1 MAVNRA
7 MRLFRRAPS
16 SLSARISL
24 VFGGCILAIIG
35 MLVAVWYHGF
45 APAGLAG
52 AGELRLREVIATQAI
67 QADAR
72 INQLAS
78 DLRERRGDL
87 LMLASSPEL
96 GDAIGSAG
104 TSTDQLMARTFE
116 RLERAYPD
124 RYLDVILLDAT
135 TGRLH
140 RSPAIEHSPPA
151 RRPPWL
157 DRLLAPGV
165 TETILLDHGTAD
177 DAHLLILARQILG
190 PGGEVRGALVLRLPP
205 HRLLD
210 PLARADETL
219 LGPSGRIEL
228 TDSSGAIL
236 ARQGTAAALDAP
248 PPSIRRHGIE
258 GSFVE
263 ARADGGHDI
272 ATYRYLPVG
281 TDTGWS
287 LAIRR
292 DQDEAFGYIVERRNR
307 VLLLS
312 LALATVFLL
321 LVRLFARQ
329 LTGRLRALTST
340 AERIAAGEAWV
351 RMPTT
356 MTTGNEELARLARSF
371 NHMAAQVDSRRQS
384 LEIRVAERTREL
396 AAEKS
401 AIQQYLDVA
410 GAIILVLD
418 STGRVQRINRI
429 GCEILGR
436 SEAELLGS
444 DWFTLCLPPRLHA
457 DVHAAFDALI
467 TGARDTVSRYENPIL
482 TASGEE
488 RIIAW
493 ANTVLCDPDGHTT
506 AILASGLDV
515 TEARAAAAAQRSAHA
530 LLHTVIDTSPD
541 WIYAKDRQQRYILV
555 NQAMAAAIGKSP
567 QAMIGQPAAE
577 HFIASADDGAN
588 DGDELVFAGHSQH
601 LPLEHVRDATGQERI
616 FDTYK
621 RPLKAPDGRIT
632 GLLAYSRDTT
642 AQRQLEAQL
651 RLWAKVFECSSEG
664 VMITDAEH
672 RILTVNR
679 AFTEITGY
687 TESDALGQTPR
698 LLSSGR
704 HASAFYDAL
713 HAAVTREDRWQGEIW
728 NRRKNGE
735 IYPQWL
741 TINAVL
747 DPDGTLTHLV
757 GVFSDISDIKHSEAR
772 LEHLA
777 HHDPLTGLPNRL
789 LLLDRL
795 THSIERAR
803 RHQHSLAVCFIDLDN
818 FKHVNDSLGHH
829 VGDELLKAI
838 ATELHR
844 HIRSEDTLSRI
855 GGDEFV
861 LLVDTVTSHASV
873 EQIVLKLLAVL
884 REPRLVEGHQLYLS
898 GSIGV
903 SLFPQ
908 DGDNAGALIQ
918 HADSAM
924 YDAKQLGKNRY
935 RYYTQSLTEG
945 AVKRLQI
952 ESALRE
958 AAQHRQ
964 LTLVYQPQVALASGA
979 LVGVEALLRWQHPQ
993 LGPITPDV
1001 FIPIAEEAGLI
1012 NEIGA
1017 WVLDA
1022 ACQQLAAWD
1031 ATGWSPQRMAVNVSA
1046 HQLRQADLAEQV
1058 RNALDHAR
1066 LPASRLELE
1075 ITESAIADQRGVEA
1089 IHQLARLGVAISI
1102 DDFGTGYS
1110 SLSYLKKLPIQ
1121 TLKIDK
1127 SFVADLSTDPND
1139 EAIVRS
1145 VIALAND
1152 LGLATIAEGVETD
1165 AHRNFLIAHG
1175 CQHGQGY
1182 LFDRPLSADALAQRY
1197 RQLPP

>member
-1 MAVNRA
+1 
-7 MRLFRRAPS
+7 MRLLPSATS

-24 VFGGCILAIIG
+24 VFSGCILATISL
-35 MLVAVWYHGF
+35 LVAVWYYGF
-45 APAGLAG
+45 SPAGLDG
-52 AGELRLREVIATQAI
+52 ARDLRIREIIATQSI

-72 INQLAS
+72 INQLSS

-87 LMLASSPEL
+87 LMLASSPTL
-96 GDAIGSAG
+96 VTALADG
-104 TSTDQLMARTFE
+104 RTALDRVVAEAFE
-116 RLERAYPD
+116 RIERAYPD
-124 RYLDVILLDAT
+124 RYLDAMLLEAS
-135 TGRLH
+135 TGHIH
-140 RSPAIEHSPPA
+140 RAPSDDPAPSI
-151 RRPPWL
+151 RRPHWR
-157 DRLLAPGV
+157 DALLTPGV
-165 TETILLDHGTAD
+165 TEAILLDYDTSSD
-177 DAHLLILARQILG
+177 TPPLILARQILG
-190 PGGEVRGALVLRLPP
+190 PSGNILGALVLRMAP
-205 HRLLD
+205 RDLLE

-219 LGPSGRIEL
+219 LGPSGRIAL
-228 TDSSGAIL
+228 TDSNGRVL
-236 ARQGTAAALDAP
+236 ARQGTPAALATP
-248 PPSIRRHGIE
+248 PPPAHPRRGIE
-258 GSFVE
+258 GSFLE
-263 ARADGGHDI
+263 PRADGGRDI
-272 ATYRYLPVG
+272 TTYRYLPVG
-281 TDTGWS
+281 TDAGWS

-292 DQDEAFGYIVERRNR
+292 HQDEAFEYIVDRRNR

-312 LALATVFLL
+312 LSLAALFLL
-321 LVRLFARQ
+321 LVRLFARR
-329 LTGRLRALTST
+329 LTRKLRALTTT

-351 RMPTT
+351 RVSPAATEGT
-356 MTTGNEELARLARSF
+356 EELARLARSF
-371 NHMAAQVDSRRQS
+371 NHMAAQVDTRRQS
-384 LEIRVAERTREL
+384 LEIEVAERTREL

-418 STGRVQRINRI
+418 PAGRVQRINRI

-436 SEAELLGS
+436 DEAALLGS
-444 DWFTLCLPPRLHA
+444 DWFALCLPPRLHA
-457 DVHAAFDALI
+457 DVRAAFDALI
-467 TGARDTVSRYENPIL
+467 SEPHDTVSRYENPVL
-482 TASGEE
+482 TARGEE

-493 ANTVLCDPDGHTT
+493 ANTLLRDPDGQTT

-515 TEARAAAAAQRSAHA
+515 TEARTAAAALRSAHD

-555 NQAMAAAIGKSP
+555 NQAMATAIGQSP
-567 QAMIGQPAAE
+567 QALIGQPAAA
-577 HFIASADDGAN
+577 HVSTAAVDD
-588 DGDELVFAGHSQH
+588 DSDPRVFAGQSEH
-601 LPLEHVRDATGQERI
+601 LPLDQVRDASGRVHV

-621 RPLKAPDGRIT
+621 RPLKDPDGRIT

-642 AQRQLEAQL
+642 AQRRMEAQL

-664 VMITDAEH
+664 VMITDAAH

-687 TESDALGQTPR
+687 TEAEAVGRTPR

-704 HASAFYDAL
+704 HDAAFYDAM
-713 HAAVTREDRWQGEIW
+713 HATLAGEDRWQGEIW

-741 TINAVL
+741 TINAVR

-789 LLLDRL
+789 LLLDRIA
-795 THSIERAR
+795 HSIEHAR
-803 RHQHSLAVCFIDLDN
+803 RHQHQLAVCFIDLDN

-829 VGDELLKAI
+829 VGDALLKAI
-838 ATELHR
+838 ATELQR
-844 HIRSEDTLSRI
+844 HVRSEDTLSRI

-861 LLVDTVTSHASV
+861 LLVDRVSAIAGV
-873 EQIVLKLLAVL
+873 EHIVHKLLGVL
-884 REPRLVEGHQLYLS
+884 REPRSIEGHQLYLS
-898 GSIGV
+898 GSIGI

-908 DGDNAGALIQ
+908 DGDDAAALIQ

-935 RYYTQSLTEG
+935 RYYTQSLTDG
-945 AVKRLQI
+945 ALHRLRI

-958 AAQHRQ
+958 AALHQQ
-964 LTLVYQPQVALASGA
+964 LTLVYQPQVDLLSGA

-993 LGPITPDV
+993 LGPIAPDV
-1001 FIPIAEEAGLI
+1001 FIPIAEAAGLI

-1017 WVLDA
+1017 WVLDT

-1031 ATGWSPQRMAVNVSA
+1031 ADGWSPQRMAVNVSV
-1046 HQLRQADLAEQV
+1046 HQLRQADLPDQV
-1058 RNALDHAR
+1058 RKALDRAR

-1075 ITESAIADQRGVEA
+1075 ITESAIADQRGVET
-1089 IHQLARLGVAISI
+1089 IHQLAGLGVAISI

-1110 SLSYLKKLPIQ
+1110 SLAYLKKLPIH

-1127 SFVADLSTDPND
+1127 SFVTDLSTDPND

-1145 VIALAND
+1145 VIALASD
-1152 LGLATIAEGVETD
+1152 LGLETLAEGVETD
-1165 AHRNFLIAHG
+1165 AHRDFLVTHG
-1175 CQHGQGY
+1175 CRRGQGY
-1182 LFDRPLSADALAQRY
+1182 LFDRPMAADSLRQRY
-1197 RQLPP
+1197 RNTPA

>member
-1 MAVNRA
+1 
-7 MRLFRRAPS
+7 MRLIHLATS

-24 VFGGCILAIIG
+24 VFGSCVLAIIG

-45 APAGLAG
+45 APAGLIG
-52 AGELRLREVIATQAI
+52 ARDQRLREVIATQTI

-72 INQLAS
+72 IAQLAS

-87 LMLASSPEL
+87 LMLADSPEL
-96 GDAIGSAG
+96 ITGAAAAD
-104 TSTDQLMARTFE
+104 TSLDKVLDRAFA

-124 RYLDVILLDAT
+124 RYLDVQLLTTAGRVHRALSADA
-135 TGRLH
+135 
-140 RSPAIEHSPPA
+140 PQANQ
-151 RRPPWL
+151 RPPWL
-157 DRLLAPGV
+157 DGLLTPGI
-165 TETILLDHGTAD
+165 TETILLDHHGPNGAPT
-177 DAHLLILARQILG
+177 LILTRQVLAPSGDILG
-190 PGGEVRGALVLRLPP
+190 ALILRMAP
-205 HRLLD
+205 RDLLA
-210 PLARADETL
+210 PLARADETV

-228 TDSSGAIL
+228 ADSAGIML
-236 ARQGTAAALDAP
+236 ARQGTPAALVTPPPAAA
-248 PPSIRRHGIE
+248 RRHGIE
-258 GSFVE
+258 GSFLE
-263 ARADGGHDI
+263 PRADGTLDI
-272 ATYRYLPVG
+272 TTYRYLSVG
-281 TDTGWS
+281 TDAGWT

-292 DQDEAFGYIVERRNR
+292 SQNEAFDYITDRRNR

-312 LALATVFLL
+312 LALAAVFLL
-321 LVRLFARQ
+321 LIRLFSRQ
-329 LTGRLRALTST
+329 LTRKLRALTAT

-356 MTTGNEELARLARSF
+356 MTSGSEDLARLARSF
-371 NHMAAQVDSRRQS
+371 NHMAAQIDSRRQS
-384 LEIRVAERTREL
+384 LEIKVAERTREL

-401 AIQQYLDVA
+401 TVQQYLDVA

-418 STGRVQRINRI
+418 PTGQVLQINRI
-429 GCEILGR
+429 GCEILDR

-444 DWFTLCLPPRLHA
+444 DWFALCLPPRLHA
-457 DVHAAFDALI
+457 DVRTAFDTLI
-467 TGARDTVSRYENPIL
+467 REGDDSVSRYENPVV
-482 TASGEE
+482 TAHGDE

-493 ANTVLCDPDGHTT
+493 ANTVLRAPDGRTA

-515 TEARAAAAAQRSAHA
+515 TEARTAAAELRSAHD

-541 WIYAKDRQQRYILV
+541 WIYAKDRKQRYILV
-555 NQAMAAAIGKSP
+555 NQAMASAIGKSP
-567 QAMIGQPAAE
+567 QTMIGQPAAE
-577 HFIASADDGAN
+577 HFTASTNTA
-588 DGDELVFAGHSQH
+588 GDSDERVFAGHSQH
-601 LPLEHVRDATGQERI
+601 LPREHVRDASGRTRI

-621 RPLKAPDGRIT
+621 RPLRSPDGRIT

-642 AQRQLEAQL
+642 AQRQMETLL
-651 RLWAKVFECSSEG
+651 HLWAKVFECSSEG
-664 VMITDAEH
+664 VMITDAAQ
-672 RILTVNR
+672 RMVSVNR
-679 AFTEITGY
+679 AFSEITGY
-687 TESDALGQTPR
+687 AEHEAIGQTPR

-704 HASAFYDAL
+704 HNSAFYDAL
-713 HAAVTREDRWQGEIW
+713 REAVDANDRWQGEMW

-741 TINAVL
+741 TINAVR
-747 DPDGTLTHLV
+747 DPDGTLTHYV
-757 GVFSDISDIKHSEAR
+757 GVFSDISDIKRSEAR

-795 THSIERAR
+795 AHSIEHAR

-838 ATELHR
+838 ATELRH

-861 LLVDTVTSHASV
+861 LLVDTVTAPADI
-873 EQIVLKLLAVL
+873 EQIVHKLLAVL
-884 REPRLVEGHQLYLS
+884 REPRRLEGHQLYLS
-898 GSIGV
+898 GSIGI

-908 DGDNAGALIQ
+908 DGDTPGALIQ

-935 RYYTQSLTEG
+935 RYYTQSLTDG
-945 AVKRLQI
+945 AIKRLQI

-958 AAQHRQ
+958 AAVHRQ
-964 LTLVYQPQVALASGA
+964 LTLAYQPQMDLVSNA

-993 LGPITPDV
+993 LGAISPDV

-1031 ATGWSPQRMAVNVSA
+1031 ATGWSPQRMAINVSA
-1046 HQLRQADLAEQV
+1046 HQLRQADLPEQV
-1058 RNALDHAR
+1058 RNALDRAR

-1127 SFVADLSTDPND
+1127 SFVADLCTDPND

-1145 VIALAND
+1145 VIALAKD

-1165 AHRNFLIAHG
+1165 AHRSFLVAHG
-1175 CQHGQGY
+1175 CLHGQGY

-1197 RQLPP
+1197 RPPRP